1 MALQIE
7 KEQVKSVNFD
17 LTQFV
22 IPEESIDEYTDEE
35 SDEDSMTGNEP
46 DDAVVQEGPETTED
60 VAKEVHESEETQTSD
75 GTSDGTSDL
84 SSSEGGVVKAKTD
97 AKLIRKALAQN
108 DIEYQVDIDNEDDRL
123 HRYAQES
130 EKVVPPVVNSKGV
143 PLPPQLQK
151 DSVELPRLQQT
162 EEQLQESVTST
173 LARPAK
179 PSPEAASLF
188 TCSRGELSRLLVEKI
203 PVEILKRMVN
213 RWPVGEEQYQ
223 DRSVLN
229 KNRLNITVWD
239 VAGDP
244 IQQNFT
250 PLFFSNRSVYVA
262 TYDLSRDLNKP
273 CETYRRR
280 NLTNVDG
287 STPTNA
293 QVLEGWI
300 GCVTAFQKSVPSE
313 PFRCTNQT
321 PVLPPVIIACT
332 HIDFPVVQNCPV
344 LFHEFFGRKSFD
356 TYKKHLVEAKAPCAL
371 RISNKYE
378 NDAKEGYSGHHLL
391 RREID
396 HLTRQMPYTCDN
408 VPVQWVKFE
417 QLIYGLQEQ
426 RKVIL
431 LYDDLAKYISEHCQ
445 ITGPLE
451 ILPVLSHFHD
461 IGIIV
466 YFYRHPE
473 LSNLVF
479 TRPQW
484 LINALSAV
492 IASSPG
498 KWITGEVQHAFKK
511 LSQVGV
517 IDKDMLQLAYRCARM
532 PQRYWNE
539 VLFVFNCMD
548 LVCCH
553 PALHEQ
559 KALYLPCMVLTG
571 APDPFVVPMDE
582 DPATLYYSAK
592 SSSLPIALFNQ
603 LVVRCIRSSQYVPIL
618 YYQLV
623 HIQLN
628 STYHLLLWKES
639 TAIAFLVQ
647 SNTTQMCSTC
657 GQEAE
662 RHQYSPQCSHIAH
675 LVGDEAEFLP
685 SDNIAILI
693 DSSTNSGV
701 NPKLHLAFS
710 DEGNSLDSVCRRVLS
725 FMTENIRFLCHSWF
739 PGLDLELVASSEDK
753 MVVLDQHWRHTVLST
768 GNCASSIGHW
778 FE

>member
-1 MALQIE
+1 M
-7 KEQVKSVNFD
+7 KNVNFD

-22 IPEESIDEYTDEE
+22 IPEESIDEYA
-35 SDEDSMTGNEP
+35 DEDSDDNSMEENEP
-46 DDAVVQEGPETTED
+46 GKAVVQEGPDDMAKRVSDTKETRI
-60 VAKEVHESEETQTSD
+60 SD
-75 GTSDGTSDL
+75 GASDL
-84 SSSEGGVVKAKTD
+84 TSSEGSQVETKSD
-97 AKLIRKALAQN
+97 ANLVRQALAQN
-108 DIEYQVDIDNEDDRL
+108 DIEYQLDINNEDDRL

-130 EKVVPPVVNSKGV
+130 ENVDPQVVDGV
-143 PLPPQLQK
+143 SVSLPPELQK
-151 DSVELPRLQQT
+151 DSVELPRQQQV
-162 EEQLQESVTST
+162 EEQLQDSVTTSM
-173 LARPAK
+173 LAKPAK

-213 RWPVGEEQYQ
+213 RWPVGEEHYQ

-229 KNRLNITVWD
+229 TNRLNITVWD

-244 IQQNFT
+244 IQQSFT

-262 TYDLSRDLNKP
+262 TYDLSRNLDDH

-287 STPTNA
+287 SIPTNA
-293 QVLEGWI
+293 EVLEGWI
-300 GCVTAFQKSVPSE
+300 GCVTAYSKSVPSE

-321 PVLPPVIIACT
+321 PVLPPLIIACT

-344 LFHEFFGRKSFD
+344 LFHQFFGRKSFD

-445 ITGPLE
+445 ITGPLQ

-461 IGIIV
+461 VGILV

-492 IASSPG
+492 ITSNPG

-511 LSQVGV
+511 LSREGV

-539 VLFVFNCMD
+539 VLFVLNCMD

-559 KALYLPCMVLTG
+559 KALYLPCMVLEG
-571 APDPFVVPMDE
+571 APDPFVVPMDA

-603 LVVRCIRSSQYVPIL
+603 LVVRCIRSSQYAPAL
-618 YYQLV
+618 HYQLV

-628 STYHLLLWKES
+628 STYHLILWKES

-657 GQEAE
+657 SQQPE
-662 RHQYSPQCSHIAH
+662 RHHYSPQCSHIAH
-675 LVGDEAEFLP
+675 LVGEETEFLP

-710 DEGNSLDSVCRRVLS
+710 DEGNSLHSVCSRVFS

-753 MVVLDQHWRHTVLST
+753 VVVLDQHWRHTVLCT
-768 GNCASSIGHW
+768 GHCTPSIGHW
-778 FE
+778 FQ